1 MCLCAVGWKEYWER
15 SIDLEG
21 IETKHLKRVIEYL
34 EHKESHLNVRL
45 DSFAMQSSSNI
56 DAKAASDFEF
66 KVDDGEAVELMVV
79 ADFLGV

>member
-1 MCLCAVGWKEYWER
+1 M
-15 SIDLEG
+15 EG

-45 DSFAMQSSSNI
+45 DDVALQRSDSNNTTV
-56 DAKAASDFEF
+56 ANDFEF

-79 ADFLGV
+79 ADFLGI